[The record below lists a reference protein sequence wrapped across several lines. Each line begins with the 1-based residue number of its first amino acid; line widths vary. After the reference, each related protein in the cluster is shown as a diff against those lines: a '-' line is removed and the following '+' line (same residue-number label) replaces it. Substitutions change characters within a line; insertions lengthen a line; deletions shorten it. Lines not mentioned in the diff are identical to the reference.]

1 MIDALFYEIIAVLVV
16 TCTLTGVPEGD
27 RISWCGEEPWHWR
40 CDSQSCLLH
49 SSLLLLELV
58 SALVGDRARV
68 APGWMAVPSL
78 ISLMRVMP
86 ALTLTPTLPGL
97 MRVPPS
103 PRAPGTAL
111 LGLSG
116 TCWGPAPVLPPPPGA
131 SWSLSS
137 SADEQ
142 DAVGEHKEGPPN
154 KQLKLMDEDVSD
166 ADMDDVDQKDTEID
180 KMNEDQRGGED
191 GSIQVLKEV
200 PLVTISDQSG

>member
-1 MIDALFYEIIAVLVV
+1 MDQSPVLAPVLESPVLESPVLASVLESPVLAPVLVV

-116 TCWGPAPVLPPPPGA
+116 TCWGPSPVLPPPAGA
-131 SWSLSS
+131 SCSLLGVALLMSRTPWESTRKAPPTSS
-137 SADEQ
+137 
-142 DAVGEHKEGPPN
+142 
-154 KQLKLMDEDVSD
+154 
-166 ADMDDVDQKDTEID
+166 
-180 KMNEDQRGGED
+180 
-191 GSIQVLKEV
+191 
-200 PLVTISDQSG
+200 